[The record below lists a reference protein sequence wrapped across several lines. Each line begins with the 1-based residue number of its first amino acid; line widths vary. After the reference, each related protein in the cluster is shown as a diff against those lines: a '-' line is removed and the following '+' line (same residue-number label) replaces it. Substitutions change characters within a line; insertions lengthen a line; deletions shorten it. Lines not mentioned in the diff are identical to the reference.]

1 MSATEHKNADNG
13 TIRFLLDDS
22 VHKVTD
28 AAPTTTVL
36 NYLRE
41 NLQRTG
47 TKEGCAEGDCGA
59 CTVVVGEPGA
69 QGVRFR
75 SINSCIQFLPT
86 LNGKVLYTVESLKKI
101 SNNGLHPVQQAMVDC
116 HGSQCGFCT
125 PGFVMSLFALYRNN
139 TGPGR
144 AEIDDALS
152 GNLCRCT
159 GYQPIIRAALS
170 MYDYGQDLVDEEEL
184 GRRLEEI
191 RPGESLELSVENR
204 SRVKARDKPPADA
217 RDRYFAPASLSELAD
232 LLVRHPGATILAGGT
247 DVGLWVTKEYR
258 DLPVIIYIGQ
268 VGELDYIDEAEE
280 RLEIGAAVSLTD
292 AFAALE
298 KHYPDLFEI
307 MRRFGS
313 PPIRNAATLCGNIAN
328 GSPIGD
334 TMPALISLGAVLVLR
349 RGNEVR
355 QLPLDEFYLGYRK
368 TALREAEF
376 VQAVQIP
383 LRHGAGV
390 HFRSYKIAKRYD
402 QDISAVCGAYYLR
415 LESDV
420 VADARICYGGM
431 AAVPQRARQCE
442 ASLRGRH
449 WDEATVEA
457 AIKAMDEDYQPLT
470 DMRATSG
477 YRRRV
482 AGNLLK
488 RFYLDTT
495 GAEATNIWGDI
506 WDIWGQ
512 SKNT

>member
-1 MSATEHKNADNG
+1 MSATEHTGAGNG
-13 TIRFLLDDS
+13 TIRFLLDDN
-22 VHKVTD
+22 VHEVTD
-28 AAPTTTVL
+28 VAPTTTVL

-41 NLQRTG
+41 YLQRTG

-59 CTVVVGEPGA
+59 CTVVVAEPDT

-86 LNGKVLYTVESLKKI
+86 LNGKALYTVESLKKI
-101 SNNGLHPVQQAMVDC
+101 SNGGLHPVQQAMVDC

-125 PGFVMSLFALYRNN
+125 PGFVMSLFALYRNSA
-139 TGPGR
+139 GPTR
-144 AEIDDALS
+144 DEIDDALS

-159 GYQPIIRAALS
+159 GYQPIIRAARR

-184 GRRLEEI
+184 GRRLDEI
-191 RPGESLELSVENR
+191 RPGESLELSVEN
-204 SRVKARDKPPADA
+204 SSGVEA
-217 RDRYFAPASLSELAD
+217 RDRYFAPAGLSELAD

-247 DVGLWVTKEYR
+247 DIGLWVTKEYR
-258 DLPVIIYIGQ
+258 ELPVIIYIGQ
-268 VGELDYIDEAEE
+268 VGDLDYIDETAD

-292 AFAALE
+292 AFAVLD
-298 KHYPDLFEI
+298 KHYPDMFEI
-307 MRRFGS
+307 MRRFAS
-313 PPIRNAATLCGNIAN
+313 PPIRNAGTLCGNIAN

-349 RGNEVR
+349 RGSQVR
-355 QLPLDEFYLGYRK
+355 ELPLDEFYPGYRE
-368 TALREAEF
+368 TALEESEF
-376 VQAVQIP
+376 VQAVQVP
-383 LRHGAGV
+383 LRRGAGV

-415 LESDV
+415 LESGV
-420 VADARICYGGM
+420 VADVRICYGGM

-442 ASLRGRH
+442 AALSGRN
-449 WDEATVEA
+449 WNEATVEA

-495 GAEATNIWGDI
+495 SAEATNIWG
-506 WDIWGQ
+506 Q

>member
-1 MSATEHKNADNG
+1 MSAADHKDADNG
-13 TIRFLLDDS
+13 TIRFLLDGN
-22 VHKVTD
+22 VHEV
-28 AAPTTTVL
+28 ANVAPTTTVL

-59 CTVVVGEPGA
+59 CTVVVAEPGS

-75 SINSCIQFLPT
+75 SINSCIQFLPV
-86 LNGKVLYTVESLKKI
+86 LNGKALYTVESLKKI
-101 SNNGLHPVQQAMVDC
+101 SNNGLHPVQQAMVDS

-139 TGPGR
+139 ASPAR

-159 GYQPIIRAALS
+159 GYQPIIRAAHR
-170 MYDYGQDLVDEEEL
+170 MYDYGQDRIDEEEL

-191 RPGESLELSVENR
+191 RPGGPLELSVQDSSCPE
-204 SRVKARDKPPADA
+204 ARGV
-217 RDRYFAPASLSELAD
+217 YFAPASLSELAE
-232 LLVRHPGATILAGGT
+232 LLVRYPDATILAGGT
-247 DVGLWVTKEYR
+247 DVGLWVTKQYR
-258 DLPVIIYIGQ
+258 ELPVIIHIGQ
-268 VGELDYIDEAEE
+268 VGELEYIDETGG
-280 RLEIGAAVSLTD
+280 RLEIGATVSLTD

-307 MRRFGS
+307 MRRFAS
-313 PPIRNAATLCGNIAN
+313 PPIRNAGTLCGNIAN

-349 RGNEVR
+349 CGSKVR
-355 QLPLDEFYLGYRK
+355 ELPLDEFYLDYQV
-368 TALREAEF
+368 TALQQSEF
-376 VQAVQIP
+376 VQAVQVP
-383 LRHGAGV
+383 LRRGAV
-390 HFRSYKIAKRYD
+390 EHFRSYKIAKRYD
-402 QDISAVCGAYYLR
+402 QDISAVCGAYFLR
-415 LESDV
+415 LESGI

-431 AAVPQRARQCE
+431 AAVPQRARHCE
-442 ASLRGRH
+442 GALRGRH

-457 AIKAMDEDYQPLT
+457 AITAMEEDYKPLT
-470 DMRATSG
+470 DMRATSA

-488 RFYLDTT
+488 RFYLETT
-495 GAEATNIWGDI
+495 GAEATNIWG
-506 WDIWGQ
+506 Q